1 MGQLILS
8 LGEKKI
14 AVPKELQ
21 GLKENGFMSAQYSFV
36 DIKQMIA
43 RISLSSNLKL
53 KHAGN
58 TKKT

>member
-8 LGEKKI
+8 LGKKKI

-21 GLKENGFMSAQYSFV
+21 ELKKNGFMSAQHSFA
-36 DIKQMIA
+36 DIKQMIT
-43 RISLSSNLKL
+43 RISLSTDLEL

>member
-8 LGEKKI
+8 LGKKKI
-14 AVPKELQ
+14 VVPKELKE
-21 GLKENGFMSAQYSFV
+21 LKESGFISAQYSFG

-43 RISLSSNLKL
+43 RNSLSTDLEL

>member
-8 LGEKKI
+8 LGKKKI
-14 AVPKELQ
+14 PVPKELQ
-21 GLKENGFMSAQYSFV
+21 ELKEDGFMSAQYSFA
-36 DIKQMIA
+36 DIKQIIA
-43 RISLSSNLKL
+43 RISLSTDLEL

>member
-8 LGEKKI
+8 LGQKKI
-14 AVPKELQ
+14 DVPEELKE
-21 GLKENGFMSAQYSFV
+21 LKENGFMSAQYSFE

-43 RISLSSNLKL
+43 RIPVSSNLKL

>member
-1 MGQLILS
+1 MGQLLLS
-8 LGEKKI
+8 LGREKSD
-14 AVPKELQ
+14 VPEELQ
-21 GLKENGFMSAQYSFV
+21 ELKENGFMSAQYSFV

-43 RISLSSNLKL
+43 RIPLSSNLKL